1 MIQHIKFR
9 KMTEDEYSQWIK
21 WSISDYTK
29 SLITAKQYSEIE
41 AKQQAEKEFYS
52 LLTNGLSTKNHNL
65 FIAENIDGNPVG
77 MIWYETGDPNR
88 AFIADFVV
96 YDEYRR
102 MGYGTAILAELE
114 RILILDKKPCIVLHV
129 FEYNISAINLYEKCG
144 FVIAKSDNGSI
155 YMEKVLQCTL

>member
-1 MIQHIKFR
+1 MTQNITFR
-9 KMTEDEYSQWIK
+9 KMTEDEYNIWIEQ
-21 WSISDYTK
+21 SISDYAM
-29 SLITAKQYSEIE
+29 SLITSGQYSSEIE
-41 AKQQAEKEFYS
+41 AKQQADKDFHS
-52 LLTNGLSTKNHNL
+52 FLKDGLSTPNHTL
-65 FIAENIDGNPVG
+65 LVAENVDGIPIG

-114 RILILDKKPCIVLHV
+114 RILIGKKPCIVLHV
-129 FEYNISAINLYEKCG
+129 FEYNTAAINLYKKCG

-155 YMEKVLQCTL
+155 YMEKFLK